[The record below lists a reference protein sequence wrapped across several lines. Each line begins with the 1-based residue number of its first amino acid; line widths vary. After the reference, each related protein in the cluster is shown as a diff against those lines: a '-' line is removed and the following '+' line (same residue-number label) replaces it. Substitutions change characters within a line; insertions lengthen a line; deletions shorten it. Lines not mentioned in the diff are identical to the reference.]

1 MANRGECLDIP
12 ARTEKAMST
21 DTHLTGN
28 LHDAYVRFAGRTGG
42 RNTKS
47 LILPSARTWEQ
58 ERPDLHRRF
67 MKSLG
72 LDPMPE
78 RGDLGAFETG
88 RFQGAGYTGKK
99 LAYQL
104 LPNCWGSAHFYRPA
118 GLPEETPT
126 PAVLYTCGHTNIGVV
141 GLQEHAI
148 AWARRG
154 YSCLI
159 FDTIEQHDNPGE
171 HHGLNLGLTPEW
183 IAMGYSAAG
192 GEVFNG
198 LRALD
203 LLLEQPGVDRK
214 RVGVTG
220 ISGGGSQ
227 SFFLAV
233 ADNRL
238 AAVATVAGVSDPAYA
253 IPNRQVLQHCDCIYL
268 RNIFARD
275 IAEYAALIAPG
286 ALLYC
291 FARQDTLFTPGEF
304 RDLYRRT
311 RARFESLNC
320 GDRCALHEYDGPHGY
335 NESGTTDAIH
345 DWFDLHVAGE
355 PHAAVDTLAIAERAE
370 CLGELSLSV
379 FHGRTVEPNHLHLLP
394 DLLAPGGQWN
404 LPREPAGWPALQALA
419 RTRLREEIFPLL
431 DAVEASQNL
440 VCFGDWRLMGK
451 YRRQAWRGSLDGMEQ
466 CLFELAPADDSHQRV
481 IVALGGREQEALALT
496 GLVWDQLGPEA
507 GTSVLAI
514 EPRACGVHAFPAAQ
528 HNHLNREGCLVGMT
542 PTMLVVQD
550 LHLLWPMISE
560 LPSVR
565 DRSIVLYGRGEGGLA
580 LLFHALMHPLPQVE
594 AVILED
600 LPGSFAGSA
609 FQIMGVLRVMNVSH
623 AVGLLA
629 PTPVALVNP
638 ASSSFHWSY
647 ASRAHDRAGSQL
659 LVGMGSLRASLE
671 ELGML
676 KKFRA

>member
-1 MANRGECLDIP
+1 MSAN
-12 ARTEKAMST
+12 TER
-21 DTHLTGN
+21 DGN
-28 LHDAYVRFAGRTGG
+28 LHDAYIRSAGRMGG
-42 RNTKS
+42 RKTKS
-47 LILPSARTWEQ
+47 LKLPDATTWEQ
-58 ERPDLHRRF
+58 DRPELHRQF

-88 RFQGAGYTGKK
+88 RFQGVGYTGKK

-104 LPNCWGSAHFYRPA
+104 LPDCWGSAHFYRPA
-118 GLPEETPT
+118 GLPEETLT
-126 PAVLYTCGHTNIGVV
+126 PAVLYTCGHGEIGVV
-141 GLQEHAI
+141 GLQDHAI

-171 HHGLNLGLTPEW
+171 HHGINLGQTPRTPEW

-203 LLLEQPGVDRK
+203 LLLEQPGVDAK

-227 SFFLAV
+227 SFFLAI
-233 ADNRL
+233 ADHRL

-253 IPNRQVLQHCDCIYL
+253 IPNLQVQQHCDCIYL
-268 RNIFARD
+268 RNVFGRD
-275 IAEYAALIAPG
+275 IAEYAALIAPR

-291 FARQDTLFTPGEF
+291 FARHDTLFTPEEF
-304 RDLYRRT
+304 RDLHQRT
-311 RARFESLNC
+311 QARFESLNC
-320 GDRCALHEYDGPHGY
+320 GDHCALQEYDGPHGY

-345 DWFDLHVAGE
+345 DWFDRHVAGE
-355 PHAAVDTLAIAERAE
+355 PHVAVDTLTIRERAE
-370 CLGELSLSV
+370 CLGELPLSV
-379 FHGRTVEPNHLHLLP
+379 FHGRTPEPNRMHLLP
-394 DLLAPGGQWN
+394 DLLAPGGQWD
-404 LPREPAGWPALQALA
+404 LPQEPADWPALPALA

-431 DAVEASQNL
+431 DVVEAPQKL
-440 VCFGDWRLMGK
+440 ECFGDWRLMDKGK

-466 CLFELAPADDSHQRV
+466 CLMELAPADDSHHRV
-481 IVALGGREQEALALT
+481 IVALGRRDQEALPLT
-496 GLVWDQLGPEA
+496 GLVWDQLGPDA

-514 EPRACGVHAFPAAQ
+514 EPRACGVHAFPSAQ

-542 PTMLVVQD
+542 PTMLMVQD
-550 LHLLWPMISE
+550 LRLLWPLLSD

-565 DRSIVLYGRGEGGLA
+565 DRSLVLYGRGEGGLA

-600 LPGSFAGSA
+600 LPGSFVGHD
-609 FQIMGVLRVMNVSH
+609 FQIMGVLPVMNVSH

-638 ASSSFHWSY
+638 ASASFHWSY
-647 ASRAHDRAGSQL
+647 ASRAHGRAGSPL
-659 LVGMGSLRASLE
+659 LVGMNSLRASLE
-671 ELGML
+671 ELAALNRNQACAG
-676 KKFRA
+676 